1 MITAKK
7 SLEIGAEH
15 EIVTTLLEERRMEDG
30 LLLEYLFYSI
40 SLKCGSFYFVSVE
53 IVNGMSASAD
63 VALLGSDRSESESL
77 FRKLVRGSVLPSTLR
92 EIVFDLC
99 E

>member
-7 SLEIGAEH
+7 SFEIGAEH
-15 EIVTTLLEERRMEDG
+15 EIVTTLLEEHRMEDG
-30 LLLEYLFYSI
+30 LLIEYLFYRI

-53 IVNGMSASAD
+53 IVNGISASAD
-63 VALLGSDRSESESL
+63 VALLGGNQSEAESL
-77 FRKLVRGSVLPSTLR
+77 FQKLVRGSVLPSTLR
-92 EIVFDLC
+92 EIVSDLC